1 MQVSEGLKRATGRGE
16 QVQHHLGTLNFD
28 SHSALSMASTPKL
41 SRFTTTRLP
50 APAGAPVGSPEKPE
64 EAANLDFAANPNH
77 YRANRVGK
85 AKPGVSRAM
94 DLSPRLVLA
103 LSLECET
110 TQMPDPD
117 FEE

>member
-1 MQVSEGLKRATGRGE
+1 
-16 QVQHHLGTLNFD
+16 
-28 SHSALSMASTPKL
+28 MASTPKL